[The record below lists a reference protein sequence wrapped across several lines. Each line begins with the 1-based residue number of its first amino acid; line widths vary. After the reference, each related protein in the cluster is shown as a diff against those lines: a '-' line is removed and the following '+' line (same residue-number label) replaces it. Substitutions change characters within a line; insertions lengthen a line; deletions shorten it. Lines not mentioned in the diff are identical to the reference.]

1 MKESLTEEYLW
12 YLENSRH
19 RTPNTLESYQ
29 NDLRQYCDFV
39 SSCAEISYPRGTSGV
54 SVLSEVDLSTQITQ
68 ATSETAADFC
78 EFLKSK
84 FYAPTTIARKCA
96 AVEGFYKHL
105 SRNGRVA
112 ENPFCNVHFVK
123 PKHAGRICIEDSHV
137 LQLLNAI
144 PGDDWLG
151 LRDRAI
157 VVLLY
162 TAGIKVGELSHLSPM
177 DYSADEKTL
186 SICKLGRKT
195 RIAFLPEQAA
205 IILQDYLSA
214 RRQKIEEAT
223 PAREILFLNRDCG
236 PLTVR
241 SIRRK
246 LKLYSRDAG
255 LSFIVT
261 PEMLRRSHAVKMLRQ
276 GVGLEELARQLGYFS
291 VMALKQQMELNEI
304 PDQPQ

>member
-1 MKESLTEEYLW
+1 MKESLPEEYLW

-19 RTPNTLESYQ
+19 RSPNTLESYQ

-39 SSCAEISYPRGTSGV
+39 SSYDETSYPKGASGV

-78 EFLKSK
+78 KFLKSK

-105 SRNGRVA
+105 HRNGRVS
-112 ENPFCNVHFVK
+112 ENPFCNLHFVK
-123 PKHAGRICIEDSHV
+123 PKHAGRVCLEDSHV

-157 VVLLY
+157 VALFY
-162 TAGIKVGELSHLSPM
+162 TTGIKVGELSHLSPM
-177 DYSADEKTL
+177 DYLANEKTL
-186 SICKLGRKT
+186 SICKPGRKT
-195 RIAFLPEQAA
+195 RIVFLPEQAA

-214 RRQKIEEAT
+214 RQQKTAECT
-223 PAREILFLNRDCG
+223 PAKEILFLNRDCG

-304 PDQPQ
+304 PTQS

>member
-12 YLENSRH
+12 YLKNSRH
-19 RTPNTLESYQ
+19 RSPNTLESYQ

-39 SSCAEISYPRGTSGV
+39 SGCAETSHPLGTSGL
-54 SVLSEVDLSTQITQ
+54 SVLSKADLSTRIMQ
-68 ATSETAADFC
+68 ATPETAADFC

-105 SRNGRVA
+105 YKDGQVA
-112 ENPFCNVHFVK
+112 ENPFCNFHFVK
-123 PKHAGRICIEDSHV
+123 PKRAGRICLEDSHV
-137 LQLLNAI
+137 AQLLNAI
-144 PGDDWLG
+144 PGNKWLG
-151 LRDRAI
+151 VRDRA
-157 VVLLY
+157 VVTLLY
-162 TAGIKVGELSHLSPM
+162 TTGVKVGELSHLAPM
-177 DYSADEKTL
+177 DYSANEKML
-186 SICKLGRKT
+186 SICKPGRKT
-195 RIAFLPEQAA
+195 RIIFLPEQAA

-214 RRQKIEEAT
+214 RRQKTEGCTLAMES
-223 PAREILFLNRDCG
+223 LFLNRDCG
-236 PLTVR
+236 SLTVR

-246 LKLYSRDAG
+246 LKQYSRDAG

-291 VMALKQQMELNEI
+291 AMALKQQMELNEI
-304 PDQPQ
+304 PTQP